1 MAAKYIVLVLS
12 LNSFIGFA
20 LTTSKSTD
28 PLLEHTVQSLQ
39 QTVQSQQQTVESLV
53 QTVQS
58 QQHNISDMRQNMA
71 TADVLRLYLTQEVRF
86 RDELGLKMKELE
98 SNNTI
103 LQQHSVEQESEI
115 NNLRN
120 NLSRVEELY
129 IQSSSAQQ
137 HMEREIK
144 ELKANQSVL
153 RHNYTV
159 VNVIQQKQSLLEQEV
174 NQHSISLKDVETKR
188 RNDNANCRN
197 SSEHLK
203 QFIATV
209 NRDLLSNI
217 SSLKT
222 SQAQL
227 TAKG

>member
-1 MAAKYIVLVLS
+1 M
-12 LNSFIGFA
+12 
-20 LTTSKSTD
+20 
-28 PLLEHTVQSLQ
+28 
-39 QTVQSQQQTVESLV
+39 V

-86 RDELGLKMKELE
+86 RDELELKIKELE

-103 LQQHSVEQESEI
+103 LLQYSVEQEKEI

-120 NLSRVEELY
+120 NLSLVEELY
-129 IQSSSAQQ
+129 IHSSTAQQ
-137 HMEREIK
+137 HMEEEIQ
-144 ELKANQSVL
+144 ELKANQSEL

-159 VNVIQQKQSLLEQEV
+159 VNVIQQKQSMLEQEV
-174 NQHSISLKDVETKR
+174 NQHSISLVDVETKR
-188 RNDNANCRN
+188 RNDNTNLRN
-197 SSEHLK
+197 STERLK
-203 QFIATV
+203 QFITTV
-209 NRDLLSNI
+209 NRDLLFNI

-222 SQAQL
+222 SLAQL